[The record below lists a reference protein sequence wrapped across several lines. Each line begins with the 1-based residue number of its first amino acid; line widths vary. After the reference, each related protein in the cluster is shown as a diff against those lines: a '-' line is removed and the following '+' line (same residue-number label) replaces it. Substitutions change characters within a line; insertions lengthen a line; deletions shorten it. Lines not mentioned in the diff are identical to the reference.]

1 MKLYVKYVIILLYR
15 CSFLFFTIRNA
26 TRAKQ
31 FLIGGIMFYPEDF
44 KARVRKA
51 YPDWQLIQEKLDN
64 GSTFVGRLLDD
75 NRSTGLSFE
84 TILSATSL
92 EELQDKAR
100 AEKEK
105 DDLYAEWSKL
115 YLKQMPKS

>member
-1 MKLYVKYVIILLYR
+1 
-15 CSFLFFTIRNA
+15 
-26 TRAKQ
+26 
-31 FLIGGIMFYPEDF
+31 MFYPEDF